1 MNAIMAKNAIQA
13 KNTIQDTLD
22 GWEASWASYDEATY
36 RDVLAQICDKDI
48 VFEIGAGDLRLAIRM
63 AGIAR
68 IVHAVEI
75 QKPLLEQIIYSSVAL
90 PANLFI
96 HCRDARSMPVPPG
109 TTVGVLLMRHCTHFQ
124 LYAQKLK
131 EAGAQALVTNARW
144 KLGVERVPLQEKRLL
159 IDDIE
164 MGWYACWCGA
174 VGFKPGPAE
183 KLTPEL
189 LAARYEL
196 ATCPQCSSALRS
208 GTMSPG
214 NQLLGL

>member
-1 MNAIMAKNAIQA
+1 MAMNAV
-13 KNTIQDTLD
+13 QDKLD
-22 GWEASWASYDEATY
+22 VWEASWAKYDEATY

-96 HCRDARSMPVPPG
+96 HCRDARSMPVPSG

-131 EAGAQALVTNARW
+131 EAGVQALITNARW
-144 KLGVERVPLQEKRLL
+144 KLGVERIPLQEKRLPF
-159 IDDIE
+159 DGFE

-183 KLTPEL
+183 QLTPERE
-189 LAARYEL
+189 AGCCEL
-196 ATCPQCSSALRS
+196 GYCPQCSNPGGDATR
-208 GTMSPG
+208 SPG
-214 NQLLGL
+214 NNLRGL

>member
-1 MNAIMAKNAIQA
+1 MNAMVANNAIQD
-13 KNTIQDTLD
+13 KLD
-22 GWEASWASYDEATY
+22 IWEASWASYDEATY
-36 RDVLAQICDKDI
+36 LEVLAQISGKDL
-48 VFEIGAGDLRLAIRM
+48 VYEIGAGDLRLSIRM
-63 AGIAR
+63 AAIAR
-68 IVHAVEI
+68 SVHAVEI
-75 QKPLLEQIIYSSVAL
+75 QKPLLDQAIIIREAL
-90 PANLFI
+90 PANLFV
-96 HCRDARSMPVPPG
+96 HHGDARSMPVPPG

-124 LYAQKLK
+124 LYAHKLK

-159 IDDIE
+159 FDDIE

-189 LAARYEL
+189 EAARYEL

-208 GTMSPG
+208 GTISSG